1 MEKWGLIENLL
12 PKNQCCICLFIN
24 LNFKV
29 RSFPDKNIQK
39 KMCKWAKLVLRDTV
53 NNRDDNFTG
62 NSGHPSRPTLIG
74 TGMGISYSGIE
85 WVWGIY
91 KNPNQVACM

>member
-39 KMCKWAKLVLRDTV
+39 KMCKWAKLVLRYTV
-53 NNRDDNFTG
+53 NNRDNNFTG
-62 NSGHPSRPTLIG
+62 NSGHPPRPAPPHPYWDRYGNILFG
-74 TGMGISYSGIE
+74 DRMGLENI
-85 WVWGIY
+85 
-91 KNPNQVACM
+91 